1 MIFDIKIYL
10 LSKAKFVQIF
20 KLLFLIPIFIYC
32 YNGEII
38 TFSVNEVRNIDKV
51 LSDNLS
57 SDINPTAY
65 FQLENISL
73 QNKLV
78 EYRKYYFR
86 NYLDTLIIKSTK
98 PLSMNFLNNI
108 KKPFL
113 ILPVDNTFLKRS
125 RRIHQRY
132 EFLNR
137 PPETKFGKIGENKF
151 GCLMHIDPQFE
162 NYFSG
167 ILGLGKDDNRL
178 NLNGEIDIHLENIF
192 EHAGTYELYWKKIDS
207 LSQKISLE
215 ISQPHLPI
223 LNLGIYWNFQHELFP
238 KLYSLNIHEI
248 RGQYY
253 HSRLNNLGVGYTY
266 SLTLPTSQ
274 GSFLGYSEVQAKSI
288 TLVFN
293 NKTLDSRV
301 LPKKGFRY
309 ELKINRGIQNKS
321 DFIENNL
328 NFESYYPIHNQYN
341 LKLSSKSRLIWSNSS
356 IPKSRYVFFGGS
368 STLRGYGENQF
379 SSSDFQIISADIGFN
394 KGDNFRSSIFFDQGF
409 TLKQNPNFR
418 KTSFGVGIIQIND
431 KSIIKIQYGMPLN
444 KSISDGKMHIKFIS
458 KF

>member
-20 KLLFLIPIFIYC
+20 KLLFLIPIFIYS

-137 PPETKFGKIGENKF
+137 PLT
-151 GCLMHIDPQFE
+151 
-162 NYFSG
+162 
-167 ILGLGKDDNRL
+167 R
-178 NLNGEIDIHLENIF
+178 NLV
-192 EHAGTYELYWKKIDS
+192 
-207 LSQKISLE
+207 
-215 ISQPHLPI
+215 
-223 LNLGIYWNFQHELFP
+223 
-238 KLYSLNIHEI
+238 KLVRINS
-248 RGQYY
+248 
-253 HSRLNNLGVGYTY
+253 V
-266 SLTLPTSQ
+266 
-274 GSFLGYSEVQAKSI
+274 
-288 TLVFN
+288 
-293 NKTLDSRV
+293 V
-301 LPKKGFRY
+301 LC
-309 ELKINRGIQNKS
+309 
-321 DFIENNL
+321 
-328 NFESYYPIHNQYN
+328 
-341 LKLSSKSRLIWSNSS
+341 
-356 IPKSRYVFFGGS
+356 
-368 STLRGYGENQF
+368 T
-379 SSSDFQIISADIGFN
+379 
-394 KGDNFRSSIFFDQGF
+394 
-409 TLKQNPNFR
+409 
-418 KTSFGVGIIQIND
+418 
-431 KSIIKIQYGMPLN
+431 
-444 KSISDGKMHIKFIS
+444 
-458 KF
+458 